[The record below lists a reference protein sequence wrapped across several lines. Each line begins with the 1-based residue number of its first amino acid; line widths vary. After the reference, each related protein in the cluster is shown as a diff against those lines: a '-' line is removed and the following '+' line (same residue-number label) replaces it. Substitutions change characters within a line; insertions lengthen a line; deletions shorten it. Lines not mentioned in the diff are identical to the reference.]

1 MGSTI
6 KPSIP
11 RRRRSDDANG
21 TETETAKHN
30 TSAFSKGEEIVGKKR
45 LRLVKYEE
53 LPDFLQDNE
62 FIRDH
67 YRSEW
72 PVCDAVLSAFSWHN
86 ETLNVWT

>member
-1 MGSTI
+1 MGSTG

-11 RRRRSDDANG
+11 RRRRSDDRN
-21 TETETAKHN
+21 ETGAQTAKNN
-30 TSAFSKGEEIVGKKR
+30 TSTFSREEKIGGKKR
-45 LRLVKYEE
+45 LRLVKYED

-72 PVCDAVLSAFSWHN
+72 PVRDAVLSAFSWHN